1 LHRQSTTVTERDNN
15 EHPALTPTHAL
26 SGYDNIILGMPVK
39 GGKAKKKE
47 DLVNV
52 GKILI
57 SQKKNIL

>member
-1 LHRQSTTVTERDNN
+1 VTERDNN
-15 EHPALTPTHAL
+15 EHPALTPTHDL

-57 SQKKNIL
+57 SQKKTIL